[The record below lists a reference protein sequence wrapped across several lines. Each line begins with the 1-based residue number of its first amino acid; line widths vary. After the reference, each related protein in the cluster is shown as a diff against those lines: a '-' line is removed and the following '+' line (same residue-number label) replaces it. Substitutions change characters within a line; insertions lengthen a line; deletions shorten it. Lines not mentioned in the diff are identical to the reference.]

1 MTSSTAR
8 AVQFVE
14 LAIIAKEGRLV
25 VDGVPFT
32 SAIDAALARHVLAER
47 AVAEASLLCRY
58 VKLCPRCGWCGYA
71 ILPAQ
76 HTREINSRLY
86 HDGENLGCAQAFDD
100 ECDSYAAERATLH
113 STR

>member
-8 AVQFVE
+8 AIRLVE
-14 LAIIAKEGRLV
+14 LAIIATEGTRV

-32 SAIDAALARHVLAER
+32 SAIDAELARHVLAER

-58 VKLCPRCGWCGYA
+58 VELCPTCSWCGNT

-76 HTREINSRLY
+76 RTREISGHFY
-86 HDGENLGCAQAFDD
+86 HEEDGLSCAQAFDD
-100 ECDSYAAERATLH
+100 ECDSYAVERATLH

>member
-8 AVQFVE
+8 AIRLVE
-14 LAIIAKEGRLV
+14 LAIVAKEGTQV
-25 VDGVPFT
+25 VDGVAFT
-32 SAIDAALARHVLAER
+32 SAIDAELARHVLAER

-58 VKLCPRCGWCGYA
+58 VKLCPTCSWCGNT

-76 HTREINSRLY
+76 HTREINGHFY
-86 HDGENLGCAQAFDD
+86 HEEDGLSCAQAFDD

>member
-14 LAIIAKEGRLV
+14 LAIIAKEGTRV

-32 SAIDAALARHVLAER
+32 STIDAALARHVLAER

-58 VKLCPRCGWCGYA
+58 VKLCPICGWCGYA
-71 ILPAQ
+71 ILSTQ
-76 HTREINSRLY
+76 HARQINSRLY
-86 HDGENLGCAQAFDD
+86 HDEEDLSCAQAFDD